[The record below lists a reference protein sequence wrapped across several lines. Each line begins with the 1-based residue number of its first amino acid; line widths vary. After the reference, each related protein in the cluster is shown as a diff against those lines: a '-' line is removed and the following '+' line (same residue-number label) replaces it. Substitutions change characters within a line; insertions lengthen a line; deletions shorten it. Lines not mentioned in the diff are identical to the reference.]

1 MTDTRLARI
10 ENLQKKAEVFDN
22 KIKNLQLQKR
32 KVDKE
37 IKELEQQLYMTIIN
51 DNHYTVPTL
60 KDDLQLIK
68 ILKDNNITTQQDV
81 LDMLSIVGGNDNEN

>member
-1 MTDTRLARI
+1 MIDTRLSRI
-10 ENLQKKAEVFDN
+10 DNLTKKTEILDS

-32 KVDKE
+32 KIDKE
-37 IKELEQQLYMTIIN
+37 IKDLEQQLYMSIIN

-60 KDDLQLIK
+60 ESDLQLIK

-81 LDMLSIVGGNDNEN
+81 LDMLSMSGGNNNES

>member
-1 MTDTRLARI
+1 MIDTRLSRI
-10 ENLQKKAEVFDN
+10 DNLNKKTEILDS

-32 KVDKE
+32 KIDKE
-37 IKELEQQLYMTIIN
+37 IKDLEQQLYMSIIN

-60 KDDLQLIK
+60 ESDLQLIK

-81 LDMLSIVGGNDNEN
+81 LDMLSMFGGNNNES